1 MGHGVSMQTLVAS
14 WQGVHDLCD
23 ELRVHVSNAD
33 SEGWLEYNSEL
44 LQEAAVK
51 EESGK
56 DNLGKNMD
64 VDKDS

>member
-1 MGHGVSMQTLVAS
+1 M
-14 WQGVHDLCD
+14 
-23 ELRVHVSNAD
+23 
-33 SEGWLEYNSEL
+33 EYNSEL

-56 DNLGKNMD
+56 DDLGKNMD